1 MRDFEE
7 SGQVPNNASSQ
18 DKPPRTGR
26 RMRWMI
32 FAFMAGVFACVFVMF
47 MAIGVYVYY
56 AAGLATADQLGT
68 VQLSQSTK
76 IYDRTGELIYEVLD
90 PQSGKRTL
98 VEPKQIPTVL
108 KQATIATE
116 DQGFYSNIG
125 VDPIG
130 VARAIYHLARYGHV
144 VSGGSTIAQQLV
156 KNTFLTPEVS
166 IERKLREAILAVE
179 VTRRYPKDE
188 ILTMYLNA
196 IYYGNLSY
204 GIQAAAQTYFGK
216 DVSELDLAQASL
228 LAGLPQAPAL
238 YDPCEDATAALKRQ
252 QSVLKLMEDEKYVTT
267 VEADAAQREMNAYL
281 SSAAFEERCT
291 ALVTFRHPHFVNYV
305 RAQLEKQYGPEV
317 VYKGGLQVTTT
328 IDPRL
333 QAIAEEE
340 ARKQIEALKGK
351 NVTNASVVIL
361 EPHTGEIVAMLGSVN
376 FKDKNISGQV
386 NIADALRQPG
396 SSIKPINYVTA
407 FKHGWSPATPIYDLK
422 TEFPDGNGRP
432 PYVPQNYD
440 GKEHGVVSARTA
452 LANSFNIP
460 AVKTLYATSTP
471 DENNYPQPL
480 AMLETARNMGITTLV
495 DENGRPRQT
504 YGLALTLGGG
514 EVKLIE
520 LTSAYATF
528 ANGGAYLAPTPFT
541 KIVDGQGN
549 VVYDSTRAQRAT
561 IRCAKF
567 EPNEPKEVPDANGAC
582 AKSAPYAYLITD
594 ILSDND
600 ARTPAFGTNNP
611 LKISRRAAVKTG
623 TTDDFRDNWTIGY
636 TPDLVVGVWVGN
648 ANNTPMENVSGI
660 TGAAP
665 IWHNV
670 MERALGEAPV
680 HDFAVPAGIVKL
692 EICIDSGMLAT
703 DLCPQDRRRMELFVQ
718 GHTPPE
724 DNVWQRIQCNGRSW
738 VGRVPPRDVGD
749 LIPYTVIREW
759 ADAQGWNIPPRAKNC
774 GGAEQIKNKTQFE
787 QKQGNTQV
795 KQKQDKT
802 EIKKKQNKSQ
812 VKPTK
817 PEKPKNEKK
826 KDKQKDKKPK
836 KGKP

>member
-1 MRDFEE
+1 MDDYEILDRAADE
-7 SGQVPNNASSQ
+7 
-18 DKPPRTGR
+18 KPGTQTAPSTKRHL
-26 RMRWMI
+26 RWMLL
-32 FAFMAGVFACVFVMF
+32 AFLAGVAVCVVVVLG
-47 MAIGVYVYY
+47 AVGVYIYY
-56 AAGLATADQLGT
+56 AMGLASADQLGT
-68 VQLSQSTK
+68 VQLAQSTK

-90 PQSGKRTL
+90 PQTGKRT
-98 VEPKQIPTVL
+98 VVKPNQIPQVL

-156 KNTFLTPEVS
+156 KNTFLTPEVT

-238 YDPCEDATAALKRQ
+238 YDPCEDATAALGRQ
-252 QSVLKLMEDEKYVTT
+252 QSVLKLMEDEKYITT
-267 VEADAAQREMNAYL
+267 DEANAAQREMNAYL
-281 SSAAFEERCT
+281 SSVAFDERCT
-291 ALVTFRHPHFVNYV
+291 ALITFRYPHFVNYV
-305 RAQLEKQYGPEV
+305 RAQLEKEYGPEV

-351 NVTNASVVIL
+351 NVTNAAVVML
-361 EPHTGEIVAMLGSVN
+361 DPKTGEILSMVGSVN

-432 PYVPQNYD
+432 PYVPLNYD
-440 GKEHGVVSARTA
+440 RKEHGMVSARTA

-480 AMLETARNMGITTLV
+480 AMLDTARDMGITTLS

-514 EVKLIE
+514 EVKLTE
-520 LTSAYATF
+520 LTNAYATF
-528 ANGGAYLAPTPFT
+528 ANAGTFLPSTPFT
-541 KIVDGQGN
+541 KIVDGKG
-549 VVYDSTRAQRAT
+549 VVIYDSTRARQAMM
-561 IRCAKF
+561 RCAKF
-567 EPNEPKEVPDANGAC
+567 EPNEPNEVPDANGTC
-582 AKSAPYAYLITD
+582 AKSAPFAYLVTD
-594 ILSDND
+594 ILSDNE
-600 ARTPAFGTNNP
+600 ARTLAFGENNP

-648 ANNTPMENVSGI
+648 SNNTAMENVSGV

-670 MERALGEAPV
+670 MERALAETPAQ
-680 HDFAVPAGIVKL
+680 DFAIPAGIVKL

-703 DLCPQDRRRMELFVQ
+703 DLCPKERRRVELFVQ

-724 DNVWQRIQCNGRSW
+724 DNVWQRIQCNGRTW
-738 VGRVPPRDVGD
+738 VGRVPPRDV
-749 LIPYTVIREW
+749 
-759 ADAQGWNIPPRAKNC
+759 
-774 GGAEQIKNKTQFE
+774 
-787 QKQGNTQV
+787 
-795 KQKQDKT
+795 
-802 EIKKKQNKSQ
+802 
-812 VKPTK
+812 
-817 PEKPKNEKK
+817 
-826 KDKQKDKKPK
+826 
-836 KGKP
+836 